1 MAQGR
6 DKWCVA
12 VVNIIMNIQ
21 ASSNVGNSLTSL
33 GILAS

>member
-6 DKWCVA
+6 DKWWA
-12 VVNIIMNIQ
+12 VVNMVINIQ
-21 ASSNVGNSLTSL
+21 DSSNVGNSLTSL